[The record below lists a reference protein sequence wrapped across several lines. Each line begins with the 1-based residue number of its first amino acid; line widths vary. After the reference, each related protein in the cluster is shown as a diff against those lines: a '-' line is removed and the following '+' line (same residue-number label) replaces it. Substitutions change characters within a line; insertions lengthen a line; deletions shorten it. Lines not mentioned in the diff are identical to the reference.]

1 MEKEATVLSEL
12 FPDAAAH
19 IEAKREDTRMAVA
32 TLLQMS
38 KQREEKLK
46 QNQQIQRYFDD
57 YRELMAWASEV
68 IAKITSPDLAAD
80 LTGAET
86 LIARHK
92 ELKS

>member
-38 KQREEKLK
+38 KQREEKL
-46 QNQQIQRYFDD
+46 N
-57 YRELMAWASEV
+57 
-68 IAKITSPDLAAD
+68 
-80 LTGAET
+80 
-86 LIARHK
+86 
-92 ELKS
+92 

>member
-1 MEKEATVLSEL
+1 M
-12 FPDAAAH
+12 
-19 IEAKREDTRMAVA
+19 
-32 TLLQMS
+32 
-38 KQREEKLK
+38 QREEKLK

-68 IAKITSPDLAAD
+68 IAKITSPDLASD

-92 ELKS
+92 ELRSELDAIQKILSEDSKAPERSWWQPGISCLRRSLRRSPC